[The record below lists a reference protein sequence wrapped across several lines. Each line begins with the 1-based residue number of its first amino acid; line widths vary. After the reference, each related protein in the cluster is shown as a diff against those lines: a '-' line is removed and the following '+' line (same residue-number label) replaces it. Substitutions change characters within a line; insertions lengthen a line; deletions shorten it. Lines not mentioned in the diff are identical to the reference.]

1 MTMIAVG
8 TAIQLGGTSTIGG
21 LSQSIDYEYGYGAN
35 LNAYRGK
42 LYTNAAVTT
51 TTPFPNT
58 SNPISM
64 SVFYSTRKI
73 PSGSI
78 TYTPASTVPFTVPPY
93 NSIVIQVRAGGGG
106 GGGGGGGTDNTGCN
120 QNSAGGA
127 GGAGTQSVFGNAGD
141 AWRLVAAAGGGGG
154 GGSKGNAPYSPGAQG
169 TDGAG
174 YTGSPSRSPGG
185 NAGSGYSPAPGGA
198 GGGAGY
204 QTITLSNP
212 LLSGG
217 GPTSGSSI
225 SYSVGGGGSA
235 GPGGGGIKYDAITP
249 CAGDPGR
256 NGGAGTVGADGVIT
270 ISWS

>member
-1 MTMIAVG
+1 MTMVASG
-8 TAIQLGGTSTIGG
+8 QLDLGGTATVGG
-21 LSQSIDYEYGYGAN
+21 FNQSIQQEYGYGAN

-42 LYTNAAVTT
+42 LYTNAAATT
-51 TTPFPNT
+51 ASPFPNT
-58 SNPISM
+58 NNPISM
-64 SVFYSTRKI
+64 SDFYSTRKI
-73 PSGSI
+73 PSGSV
-78 TYTPASTVPFTVPPY
+78 TYSPSSGNFTVPPY

-120 QNSAGGA
+120 QNSAGSP
-127 GGAGTQSVFGNAGD
+127 GGSGTQSTFGNTGD

-169 TDGAG
+169 TDGGG

-185 NAGSGYSPAPGGA
+185 SAGSGYSPAPGGA

-212 LLSGG
+212 LLGGG
-217 GPTSGSSI
+217 GPTSGNSI
-225 SYSVGGGGSA
+225 PYSVGGGGSA

-256 NGGAGTVGADGVIT
+256 NGGAGTVGANGVIT